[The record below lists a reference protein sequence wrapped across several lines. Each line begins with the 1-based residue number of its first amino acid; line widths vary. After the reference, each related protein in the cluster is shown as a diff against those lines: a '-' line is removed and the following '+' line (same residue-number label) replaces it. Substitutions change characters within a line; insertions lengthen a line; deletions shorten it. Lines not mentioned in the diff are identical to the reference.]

1 MKNTYQIVDISENE
15 INAVHLMCN
24 DELGEDYITETFL
37 TDSITNNHQIVRVA
51 INENKEV
58 IGFSIASI
66 YSENELKKYLNDKRC
81 VELILPDLTNQ
92 KIGITKIVVIK
103 DQYKK
108 NGIGIDLLND
118 SLLLIEEKKVAI
130 MIGFA
135 WKSKEGV
142 NAKRILEKN
151 GFQELIEVKKF
162 WNDESLKENYSCP
175 DCGNPPCV
183 CSAIIFMKKLKNAGG
198 FDSAQPPAQY

>member
-1 MKNTYQIVDISENE
+1 VKNNYQIKDISENE

-24 DELGEDYITETFL
+24 DELGDDYISENFL
-37 TDSITNNHQIVRVA
+37 KDSISNNNQIVRVA
-51 INENKEV
+51 ITDEKEV
-58 IGFSIASI
+58 IGFSIATI
-66 YSENELKKYLNDKRC
+66 YSEKELNDYLSDKRC
-81 VELILPDLTNQ
+81 DELILPDLTNK

-108 NGIGIDLLND
+108 KGIGIDLLND

-130 MIGFA
+130 MLGFA

-142 NAKRILEKN
+142 NAKRILERN
-151 GFQELIEVKKF
+151 GFHELIEVKKF
-162 WNDESLKENYSCP
+162 WNNESLKENYSCP

-183 CSAIIFMKKLKNAGG
+183 CSAIVFLKKMIDDGD
-198 FDSAQPPAQY
+198 FDFAQSPSS

>member
-1 MKNTYQIVDISENE
+1 MKNNYQIKDISENE

-24 DELGEDYITETFL
+24 DELGDDYIKENFL
-37 TDSITNNHQIVRVA
+37 KDSISNNNQIVRVA
-51 INENKEV
+51 ITDEKEV
-58 IGFSIASI
+58 IGFSIATI
-66 YSENELKKYLNDKRC
+66 YSEKELNDYLSDKRC
-81 VELILPDLTNQ
+81 DELILPDLINK

-103 DQYKK
+103 EQYKK
-108 NGIGIDLLND
+108 KGIGIDLLND

-130 MIGFA
+130 MLGFA

-142 NAKRILEKN
+142 NAKRILERN
-151 GFQELIEVKKF
+151 GFHELIEVKKF

-183 CSAIIFMKKLKNAGG
+183 CSAIVFIKNLVL
-198 FDSAQPPAQY
+198 

>member
-1 MKNTYQIVDISENE
+1 MKNNYQIKDISENE
-15 INAVHLMCN
+15 IKAVHLMCN
-24 DELGEDYITETFL
+24 DELGDDYITENFL
-37 TDSITNNHQIVRVA
+37 KDSISNKNQIVRVA
-51 INENKEV
+51 ITDEKEV
-58 IGFSIASI
+58 IGFSIATI
-66 YSENELKKYLNDKRC
+66 YSEKELNDYLSDKRC
-81 VELILPDLTNQ
+81 DELILPDLTNK

-108 NGIGIDLLND
+108 KGIGIDLLND

-130 MIGFA
+130 MLGFA

-142 NAKRILEKN
+142 NAKRILERN
-151 GFQELIEVKKF
+151 GFHELIEVKKF

-183 CSAIIFMKKLKNAGG
+183 CSAIVFIKNLV
-198 FDSAQPPAQY
+198 S

>member
-1 MKNTYQIVDISENE
+1 MKNTYQIADISENE

-37 TDSITNNHQIVRVA
+37 KDSITNNHQIVRVA
-51 INENKEV
+51 ITDHKEV
-58 IGFSIASI
+58 IGFSIATI
-66 YSENELKKYLNDKRC
+66 YSENELKEYLNDKRC
-81 VELILPDLTNQ
+81 DDLILPDLTNQ

-108 NGIGIDLLND
+108 KGIGIDLLND
-118 SLLLIEEKKVAI
+118 SLQLIEEKKVAI
-130 MIGFA
+130 MLGFA

-142 NAKRILEKN
+142 NAKRILERN
-151 GFQELIEVKKF
+151 GFQELIEVRKF

-183 CSAIIFMKKLKNAGG
+183 CSAIIFMKKIRNAGG

>member
-1 MKNTYQIVDISENE
+1 VKNTYQIVDISENE